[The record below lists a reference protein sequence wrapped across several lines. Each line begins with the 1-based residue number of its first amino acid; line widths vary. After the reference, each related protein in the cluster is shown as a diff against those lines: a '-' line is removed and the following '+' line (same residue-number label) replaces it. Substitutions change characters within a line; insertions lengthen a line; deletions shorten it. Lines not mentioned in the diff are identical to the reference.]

1 MLHLMGLPVS
11 GDMDGRVLKEDL
23 TPDFVR
29 AHPVR
34 FVQARGDGGDEEMS
48 LSDEETDEI
57 EERLRA
63 LGYLG

>member
-1 MLHLMGLPVS
+1 MGLPVPS
-11 GDMDGRVLKEDL
+11 GMDGCVLKEDL
-23 TPDFVR
+23 TPDFMR

-34 FVQARGDGGDEEMS
+34 FVQARGDGGDEEMA
-48 LSDEETDEI
+48 LSDEEADEI